1 MRRGIVVFLLFS
13 LFLVFFTYSCKQEP
27 SESAALETPLI
38 EEEINIQKIEAAT
51 GIPFKILKT
60 ETVGYT
66 PVHRFYWVCLKEKA
80 AQKKVESIA
89 DAIIKNIISKKPKI
103 FDSFTIHF
111 FCESD
116 IGETLEKS
124 NRFAYATFL
133 PEGSWMKVGRVP
145 IDDYKNYKLTCTFIE
160 Y

>member
-1 MRRGIVVFLLFS
+1 MRKESVIFLLLS

-27 SESAALETPLI
+27 TESAASEIPLI

-51 GIPFKILKT
+51 GIQFKILKT
-60 ETVGYT
+60 ETIGYT
-66 PVHRFYWVCLKEKA
+66 PIHRFYWVCLKEKEPYE
-80 AQKKVESIA
+80 KVEVLA
-89 DAIIKNIISKKPKI
+89 DAIIKDIISKKPKI

>member
-1 MRRGIVVFLLFS
+1 MKKEILLYLLFS
-13 LFLVFFTYSCKQEP
+13 LFLVFFTYSCKKEP
-27 SESAALETPLI
+27 SESAALEIPLI
-38 EEEINIQKIEAAT
+38 EEEVNIQKIEVAT

-66 PVHRFYWVCLKEKA
+66 PVHRFYWVSLKEKA
-80 AQKKVESIA
+80 ANEKIEALA
-89 DAIIKNIISKKPKI
+89 DAVIKDIISKKPRV
-103 FDSFTIHF
+103 FHSFTIHF
-111 FCESD
+111 FYESD
-116 IGETLEKS
+116 IGKTLEKS

-133 PEGSWMKVGRVP
+133 PEGNWMKVGRVP